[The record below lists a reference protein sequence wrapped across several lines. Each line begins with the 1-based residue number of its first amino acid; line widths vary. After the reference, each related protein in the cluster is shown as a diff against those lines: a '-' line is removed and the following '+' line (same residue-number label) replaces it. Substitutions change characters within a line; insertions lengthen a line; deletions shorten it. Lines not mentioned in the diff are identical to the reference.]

1 MILVVSIVIV
11 IRFICVLCNVVS
23 PFLQSMRV
31 LAVGRAK
38 ALALMAFNDHRH
50 YALSVILFLSF
61 NGVDSLSMDG
71 HLKIKSVACQ
81 SLSGLTHFQTYLLE

>member
-31 LAVGRAK
+31 LAVCRAK
-38 ALALMAFNDHRH
+38 ALMAFNDHRH